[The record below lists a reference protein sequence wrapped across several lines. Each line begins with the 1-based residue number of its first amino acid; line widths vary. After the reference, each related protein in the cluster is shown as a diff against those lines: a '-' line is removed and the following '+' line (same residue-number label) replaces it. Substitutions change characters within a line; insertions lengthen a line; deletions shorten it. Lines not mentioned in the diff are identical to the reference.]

1 MKATRVFV
9 FFETEYSAKCIIR
22 CICIASHCNVAL
34 RGFCVNGMKAA
45 IAVFVS
51 EHKSMLLCCL
61 AMKMLLQRGG
71 GAGGMNIIIA
81 IQLHTSIG
89 AIRNACM

>member
-71 GAGGMNIIIA
+71 GGWRNEYYNCNP
-81 IQLHTSIG
+81 TSHKY
-89 AIRNACM
+89 RSN